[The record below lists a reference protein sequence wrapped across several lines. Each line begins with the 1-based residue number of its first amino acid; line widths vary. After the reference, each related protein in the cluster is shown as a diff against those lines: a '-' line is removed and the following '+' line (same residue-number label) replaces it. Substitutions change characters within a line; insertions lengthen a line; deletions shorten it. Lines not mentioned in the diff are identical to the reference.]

1 MTIPLEVTEA
11 GLYCAAG
18 DFHVDPWQPVSRALI
33 THAHADHARA
43 GSATYLATD
52 EGLPLLRARL
62 GADATIE
69 TMRYGER
76 RRIGSVEVSFHP
88 AGHVLGSAQ
97 IRIAGAHA
105 TTVVSGDYKLAADP
119 TCTPF
124 EPVRCDVLVTESTFG
139 LPIFRWDEPEVT
151 MRAIAAWWSDNRSAG
166 EASVLFA
173 YALGKAQRILAGLAD
188 ALGTLPGP
196 VYCHGA
202 IERINAA
209 YHAAGVALPP
219 TRPVADV
226 PAGTTFGGALVL
238 APPSAQG
245 STWMRRFDPCR
256 TAFASGWMAIRGTRR
271 RRNLDRGFV
280 LSDHADWP
288 ALNAAIAASGASDV
302 RVTHGYSAELVR
314 WLIDTGRE
322 ATRLDTRFEGETGAD
337 AGTDPMAPAGSGDN

>member
-1 MTIPLEVTEA
+1 MTIPLEVTDA

-18 DFHVDPWQPVSRALI
+18 DFHVDPWLPVPRALI

-43 GSATYLATD
+43 GSAAYLAAAA
-52 EGLPLLRARL
+52 GFPLLRARL

-69 TMRYGER
+69 TLRYGEQ
-76 RRIGSVEVSFHP
+76 RRIGGVDISLHP

-97 IRIAGAHA
+97 VRITGDAA
-105 TTVVSGDYKLAADP
+105 TTVVSGDYKLAQDP

-124 EPVRCDVLVTESTFG
+124 EPVRCDVFVTESTFG
-139 LPIFRWDEPEVT
+139 LPIFRWDAPEAT
-151 MRAIAAWWSDNRSAG
+151 LRAIAAWWADNRSGG

-188 ALGTLPGP
+188 MRAALPGP

-202 IERINAA
+202 VERINAA
-209 YHAAGVALPP
+209 YRSAGVALPP
-219 TRPVADV
+219 TLPVAEA
-226 PAGTTFGGALVL
+226 PAGTGFGGALIV

-245 STWMRRFDPCR
+245 SSWMRRFEPCR
-256 TAFASGWMAIRGTRR
+256 TALASGWMAIRGTRR

-288 ALNAAIAASGASDV
+288 ALNAAIAASGASDI

-314 WLIDTGRE
+314 WLTETGRE
-322 ATRLDTRFEGETGAD
+322 AARLDTRFEGEAGAD
-337 AGTDPMAPAGSGDN
+337 IGTEAAGPLGTGDR